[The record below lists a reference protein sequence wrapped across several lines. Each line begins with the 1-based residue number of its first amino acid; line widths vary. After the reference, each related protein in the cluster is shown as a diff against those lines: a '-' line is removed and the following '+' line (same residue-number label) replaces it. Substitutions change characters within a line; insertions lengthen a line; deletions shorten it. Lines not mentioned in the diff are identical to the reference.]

1 MRLDP
6 SSSTLSFDV
15 IGVLSIDSDGVEDE
29 SKKRVLRRM
38 FRPDRFNEITLL
50 AFVQTYDSV
59 YKRLRYFRASVGN
72 SSLIDQV
79 LEQIVDGIF
88 DFVLMLLILQL
99 LKLNPWAILVSISTL
114 LFSTAFAIGPS
125 LSRYIEGVLMIV
137 ARRPYDLGD
146 RILVVSSENPLI
158 YGTADFSW
166 FVEDLNLFSTTLR
179 FANTNEVATVNNA
192 SIAMSR
198 IINCNRSPNALI
210 TLTLYFMDSATE
222 DQLGIFRDTVDS
234 FVQDRPRIWD
244 SILFFRCESIN
255 QDLKL
260 MEYSLRIRH
269 TKPWQDAA
277 SILMNKAELLKFCFE
292 TGKKLE
298 INYDSPPRASWTIN
312 SFAPP
317 GVDSPADMNAALR
330 SLGGNQG
337 SAAGQGHDAQ
347 DEAHPSG
354 GLDAASALFQGKAK
368 GMRSL
373 ENQSTRFGG
382 QFTFNH

>member
-1 MRLDP
+1 LKLDP
-6 SSSTLSFDV
+6 GSNTLSFDV
-15 IGVLSIDSDGVEDE
+15 IQLLAIDSDGNVNAN
-29 SKKRVLRRM
+29 KRRVLRRL
-38 FRPDRFNEITLL
+38 FRPDRCNELTLL
-50 AFVQTYDSV
+50 AFVQACDSV

-79 LEQIVDGIF
+79 LEQIIDGGF
-88 DFVLMLLILQL
+88 YFVLALLVLSVL
-99 LKLNPWAILVSISTL
+99 ELNPWALLVSISTL

-146 RILVVSSENPLI
+146 RILICGSENPTNILPQL
-158 YGTADFSW
+158 SW

-192 SIAMSR
+192 SIAMAR
-198 IINCNRSPNALI
+198 IMNCNRSPNALV
-210 TLTLYFMDSATE
+210 TLNLVFMDTATDE
-222 DQLGIFRDTVDS
+222 KLEIFRETIKG
-234 FVQDRPRIWD
+234 FIQDRPRIWE
-244 SILFFRCESIN
+244 SMLFFRCESIN
-255 QDLKL
+255 QDLEL

-277 SILMNKAELLKFCFE
+277 SILANKGELLKFCFE

-312 SFAPP
+312 SFATPDGE
-317 GVDSPADMNAALR
+317 GVADMNAALNAIR
-330 SLGGNQG
+330 
-337 SAAGQGHDAQ
+337 GQGPKRDPNATE
-347 DEAHPSG
+347 DDDGVAG
-354 GLDAASALFQGKAK
+354 AATSLFEGKVK

-373 ENQSTRFGG
+373 ERRKTGYGG
-382 QFTFNH
+382 QFAFSR